1 LHRFTPVA
9 IIQHMHNLAA
19 QLNKPLS
26 LEQLR
31 FSNSFA
37 KLPPDFYS
45 RVLPTPLGEPYLI
58 SFNSAA
64 AALIE
69 LDATE
74 AARADFP
81 VIFNGDKLLQGSEP
95 LAMLYSGHQFGHY
108 VSQLGD
114 GRAIVLGEVMTSTG
128 ARWELQLKG
137 GGQTPYSRAGD
148 GRAVLRSTVRE
159 YLCSEAMHGLG
170 IPTTRAL
177 CIVGSDEEV
186 YRESIES
193 GAMLLRMAPSHVRFG
208 SFESFYYRNQDAHL
222 RTLADYVIE
231 HHYPEFLDQPDC
243 YLALY
248 REVAVRTAKLI
259 AQWQLV
265 GFAHGVM
272 NTDNMSILGLTL
284 DYGPFGFL
292 DDYEPGCICN
302 HSDHQGRYAFDRQPD
317 VGLWN
322 LSCLGQALLPLLDD
336 QAEAAA
342 EQAMA
347 QFDVYKEVFQQSY
360 SAGLRSKLGLRESQ
374 PDDMALAQRLLD
386 QMAEERRDYTNSWRM
401 LGDFNSAPGADNTKL
416 YDQFID
422 RARFSAW
429 VEDYAARLR
438 SEQSIDNE
446 RRNTMNQTNPKY
458 VLRNY
463 LVQTAIERAR
473 EQRDY
478 SEIDRLLRVLQDP
491 FAEHPEDTD
500 LAEPPPDWGRKL
512 SVSCSS

>member
-1 LHRFTPVA
+1 M
-9 IIQHMHNLAA
+9 QNLAS
-19 QLNKPLS
+19 KPIKPVS

-37 KLPPDFYS
+37 KLSPDFYA

-58 SFNSAA
+58 SFNPAA

-69 LDATE
+69 LDPAE
-74 AARADFP
+74 AMRPDFP
-81 VIFNGDKLLQGSEP
+81 VIFNGGKLLPGSEP
-95 LAMLYSGHQFGHY
+95 LAMLYAGHQFGHY

-114 GRAIVLGEVMTSTG
+114 GRAIILGEIMTSAG
-128 ARWELQLKG
+128 KCWELQLKG
-137 GGQTPYSRAGD
+137 AGQTPYSRAGD

-177 CIVGSDEEV
+177 CVVGSDEEV

-208 SFESFYYRNQDAHL
+208 SFESFYYRNQHTAL
-222 RTLADYVIE
+222 RTLADYVIDY
-231 HHYPEFLDQPDC
+231 HYPEFSGRPDR

-248 REVAVRTAKLI
+248 REVTLRTARLI
-259 AQWQLV
+259 AQWQLI
-265 GFAHGVM
+265 GFAHGVL

-292 DDYEPGCICN
+292 DDYEPGFICN

-317 VGLWN
+317 IGLWN
-322 LSCLGQALLPLLDD
+322 LSCLGQALLPLFDD

-342 EQAMA
+342 EQAIA
-347 QFDVYKEVFQQSY
+347 QFGVYKSQFQQSFTD
-360 SAGLRSKLGLRESQ
+360 GLRAKLGLREQ
-374 PDDMALAQRLLD
+374 HEQDLELAQRLLD

-401 LGDFNSAPGADNTKL
+401 LSAFNSTPGADNL
-416 YDQFID
+416 ELRNQFID
-422 RARFSAW
+422 RERFSAW
-429 VEDYAARLR
+429 ATDYVARLR
-438 SEQSIDNE
+438 AERSMDAE
-446 RRNTMNQTNPKY
+446 RRKAMNHINPKY

-463 LVQTAIERAR
+463 LAQTAIDRAR
-473 EQRDY
+473 DQRDY
-478 SEIDRLLRVLQDP
+478 SEIDRLLRVLQTP
-491 FAEHPEDTD
+491 FAEHPDDAD
-500 LAEPPPDWGRKL
+500 LATPPPDWGRKL